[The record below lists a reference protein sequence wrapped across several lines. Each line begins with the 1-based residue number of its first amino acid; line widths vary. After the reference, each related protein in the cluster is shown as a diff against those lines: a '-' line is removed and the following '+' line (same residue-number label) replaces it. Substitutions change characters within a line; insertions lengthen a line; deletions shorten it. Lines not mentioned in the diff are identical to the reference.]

1 MKRKRALITVLVD
14 ALKQIREVGYD
25 SQAARATD
33 TVLACIRIA
42 EDAILSAEREEVRR
56 NG

>member
-1 MKRKRALITVLVD
+1 MKLKLKIAAEALRK
-14 ALKQIREVGYD
+14 IREIGYD

-42 EDAILSAEREEVRR
+42 EEALLEVERGTR
-56 NG
+56 